1 MRADTQFKHLSDDES
16 ARQKEIAEWKAYRGA
31 LVKSDIYKTL
41 YEKWD
46 LYIPF
51 LERAYQLLRPTG
63 EMVFIIPDSYN
74 AAKYAKK
81 SHEFFL
87 ANTRIARVDFCS
99 DIPLFKAGV
108 YNTILHFT
116 RSNPTAFDTPLRVHR
131 WGEKPDDFEAN
142 AEILTSKAQL
152 EFGKDIFKLGA
163 SGVASSSIGNFIT
176 LDKVC
181 YISYGLRANADD
193 RNWQGEFS
201 TGDCLSEHKDKT
213 HPKPFV
219 QGKDLLKW
227 FMRRN
232 LFLEWGTER
241 APNRFSRPTFP

>member
-1 MRADTQFKHLSDDES
+1 MDGKFAFVNQTAGQMTLSDPESALPQSGGFDIVLANPPYVRADTQFKHLSDDES

-63 EMVFIIPDSYN
+63 EMVFIIPDAYN

-99 DIPLFKAGV
+99 GIPLFKAGV

-116 RSNPTAFDTPLRVHR
+116 RSKPTASGTPLRVRR

-142 AEILTSKAQL
+142 AEILPSK
-152 EFGKDIFKLGA
+152 
-163 SGVASSSIGNFIT
+163 
-176 LDKVC
+176 
-181 YISYGLRANADD
+181 
-193 RNWQGEFS
+193 
-201 TGDCLSEHKDKT
+201 
-213 HPKPFV
+213 V
-219 QGKDLLKW
+219 Q
-227 FMRRN
+227 
-232 LFLEWGTER
+232 
-241 APNRFSRPTFP
+241 P